1 MVLYWSKQKLVIS
14 QDISKGALAAV
25 YTDKILVKTTTSIA
39 GDLHFAEGYLTLNNP
54 SNKMLILLMYRN
66 CC

>member
-39 GDLHFAEGYLTLNNP
+39 GDLHFAEG
-54 SNKMLILLMYRN
+54 
-66 CC
+66 